1 MLQNIIARFAM
12 GGTLPDPLPVDP
24 FPMVSQWLEQAKT
37 DKVQPNP
44 TAMSLATIDADG
56 TPSVRVVLCRGLS
69 VERGTVTFYTNYLG
83 RKGRA
88 IAANPNVCV
97 NFHWDTLDRQIRIEG
112 VATRTSAA
120 ESDAYFRTRPWEHR
134 LGAWASE
141 QSAPLATRTELL
153 EKAAERISDLGLN
166 FVELMARGNDV
177 EIPRPD
183 YWGGFTIWARRVELW
198 LGGPGR
204 FHDRALWSR
213 RLEQTPDGYRGSA
226 WEACR
231 LQP

>member
-1 MLQNIIARFAM
+1 MLENIIARFAL
-12 GGTLPDPLPVDP
+12 GGTLPNPLPSDP
-24 FPMVSQWLEQAKT
+24 FPMVDAWVNEAKSG
-37 DKVQPNP
+37 KIQPNP
-44 TAMSLATIDADG
+44 TAMSLATIDPDG

-69 VERGTVTFYTNYLG
+69 VERGTATFYTNYRG

-88 IAANPNVCV
+88 IANNPRVCV

-112 VATRTSAA
+112 LATRTSAA
-120 ESDAYFRTRPWEHR
+120 TSDAYFKTRPWEHR

-141 QSAPLATRTELL
+141 QSAPLASRGELL
-153 EKAAERISDLGLN
+153 EQAAERISDLGLN
-166 FVELMARGNDV
+166 LIELAARGNDV
-177 EIPRPD
+177 EIPRPEH
-183 YWGGFTIWARRVELW
+183 WGGFEIWATRVELW

-213 RLEQTPDGYRGSA
+213 DLKADGDGYRGGPWSA
-226 WEACR
+226 TR